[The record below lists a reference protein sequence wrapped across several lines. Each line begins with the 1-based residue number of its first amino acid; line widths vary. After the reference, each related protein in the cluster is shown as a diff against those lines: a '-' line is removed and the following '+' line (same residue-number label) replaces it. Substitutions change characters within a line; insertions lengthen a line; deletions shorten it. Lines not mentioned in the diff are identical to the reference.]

1 MPDVLFDLGDL
12 AVDLVSGLVSDLA
25 VDAASDLAVDVASN
39 LSGILEKG
47 LAEGFAEVAGL
58 HLTMVPRAWDLVA
71 ETLHKNLGVDDKGGA
86 NA

>member
-1 MPDVLFDLGDL
+1 MPDVLFDLGGL
-12 AVDLVSGLVSDLA
+12 AADVASDLA